1 MCAIELAGCRA
12 GGLIVRGIF
21 VLLLLCFPRTTMA
34 INDYMP
40 VRYNIPKR
48 QMDCIYRQFSD
59 RDAATF
65 SVFVLEAL
73 DNGKPLASITFDGPV
88 ALMNKDLLPRAPPE
102 KDDPSDKNYSSNVLG
117 RDIFRGILKDWP
129 RIGNPAHPPRGVLV
143 RKFKVDWTHA
153 GESEDAAAARAALQE
168 ENHEE
173 FRKHALHDPDSN
185 SIPQPLH
192 LVAKKDISPYEE
204 THDVLHHGI
213 YRLCVETNSAP
224 LIVEMDIR
232 SANEMRGV
240 DPGTGHVWSHQRRQY
255 MDEQAALDTI
265 DEEPALVQDED
276 FTEAKVKL
284 KYMHDVTSEIM
295 KAQHER
301 MHRIRAHDADARR
314 GAVELAWSSKMQ
326 TLLFAVITVF
336 QVYTF
341 HRWLLNNNLLG
352 GK

>member
-1 MCAIELAGCRA
+1 
-12 GGLIVRGIF
+12 
-21 VLLLLCFPRTTMA
+21 MA

-40 VRYNIPKR
+40 VRYTIPAR
-48 QMDCIYRQFSD
+48 QSECIYRQLDKDMTS
-59 RDAATF
+59 F

-73 DNGKPLASITFDGPV
+73 QNGKPVAKITFEGPV
-88 ALMNKDLLPRAPPE
+88 ALMDRNLLPRSPQRNDPDE
-102 KDDPSDKNYSSNVLG
+102 KKSSKNVLG
-117 RDIFRGILKDWP
+117 KDIFKSILNDWP
-129 RIGNPAHPPRGVLV
+129 KIGNPAYAPVGVIHRTL
-143 RKFKVDWTHA
+143 KVDWTHA
-153 GESEDAAAARAALQE
+153 GESEDAAAARAAIQE

-173 FRKHALHDPDSN
+173 FRRHAMEPDST

-192 LVAKKDISPYEE
+192 TFAKKDIAPYEE
-204 THDVLHHGI
+204 THEVHHKGI
-213 YRLCVETNSAP
+213 YRLCVAPDSAP

-255 MDEQAALDTI
+255 MDEQAAMDKI
-265 DEEPALVQDED
+265 DEEAELVNDED

-314 GAVELAWSSKMQ
+314 GAVELARSSKIQ
-326 TLLFAVITVF
+326 TLLFAAITVF
-336 QVYTF
+336 QVYTI

>member
-1 MCAIELAGCRA
+1 
-12 GGLIVRGIF
+12 
-21 VLLLLCFPRTTMA
+21 MA
-34 INDYMP
+34 INDYVP
-40 VRYNIPKR
+40 ARYKIPAR
-48 QMDCIYRQFSD
+48 QSECIYRQFPD
-59 RDAATF
+59 RDMASF

-73 DNGKPLASITFDGPV
+73 DNGRPLAKVTFEGPV
-88 ALMNKDLLPRAPPE
+88 ALMNRDLLPRSPSKHGPDE
-102 KDDPSDKNYSSNVLG
+102 KSSSSREVLG
-117 RDIFRGILKDWP
+117 RDIFKSILNDWP
-129 RIGNPAHPPRGVLV
+129 KIGNPAHAPVGVLL
-143 RKFKVDWTHA
+143 RTFKVDWTHA
-153 GESEDAAAARAALQE
+153 GESEDAAAARAAVQE

-173 FRKHALHDPDSN
+173 FRRHALESDPN
-185 SIPQPLH
+185 NTPPPLH
-192 LVAKKDISPYEE
+192 TIAKKDIGPHEE
-204 THDVLHHGI
+204 THEVIHQGI
-213 YRLCVETNSAP
+213 YRLCVAPDSAP

-240 DPGTGHVWSHQRRQY
+240 DPGTGHVWTHQRRQF

-265 DEEPALVQDED
+265 DEEAELSDED

-314 GAVELAWSSKMQ
+314 GAVELAWSSKIQ
-326 TLLFAVITVF
+326 TLMFAIITVF
-336 QVYTF
+336 QVYTV